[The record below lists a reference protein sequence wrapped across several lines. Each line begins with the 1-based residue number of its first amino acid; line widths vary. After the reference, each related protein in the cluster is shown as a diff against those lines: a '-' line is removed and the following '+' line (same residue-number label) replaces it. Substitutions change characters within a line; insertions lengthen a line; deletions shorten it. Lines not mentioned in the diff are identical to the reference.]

1 MKTKLWRWMAVI
13 LAIVIVLGVVR
24 MRRVR
29 EKENAPTLKPVPVP
43 VQVVQI
49 TRGTAVFTRHVLGN
63 VTGAEEA
70 ELAPRIMAQVMEVA
84 VREGDRVKRGQILVQ
99 LDPKEIEDALSQAEA
114 GLGAAGQG
122 LAAAQVGW
130 DAQRDATARDSVLF
144 AAKAISRE
152 QWERSRAVREDA
164 AARIEAA
171 RAQLSIAEKSLDQAR
186 TRLSYTRLTAPFDG
200 VVASRLADPGDLAA
214 SGRPLVKIVR
224 QSKVKIRAAVSPEDF
239 LLLRIGQPADLT
251 LGNTRLRAAVSRVF
265 PALGEDR
272 LAMVEIDIDTP
283 PAGFVSGA
291 AVGVDLNL
299 SSAEGLLVPTDALLE
314 SKKGSFVFTVT
325 DSVVRTVPV
334 QVLGRSLEQVAVSG
348 SLAEGDE
355 VIVARPSRL
364 MTLADGVPVV
374 VQKGAVQ

>member
-1 MKTKLWRWMAVI
+1 
-13 LAIVIVLGVVR
+13 
-24 MRRVR
+24 
-29 EKENAPTLKPVPVP
+29 
-43 VQVVQI
+43 
-49 TRGTAVFTRHVLGN
+49 
-63 VTGAEEA
+63 
-70 ELAPRIMAQVMEVA
+70 
-84 VREGDRVKRGQILVQ
+84 
-99 LDPKEIEDALSQAEA
+99 
-114 GLGAAGQG
+114 
-122 LAAAQVGW
+122 
-130 DAQRDATARDSVLF
+130 
-144 AAKAISRE
+144 
-152 QWERSRAVREDA
+152 VREDA

-314 SKKGSFVFTVT
+314 SEKGSFVFTVT